1 MLKDMSADTLYSIL
15 SYFPF
20 ISIIIYIVR
29 EDSEEIRFHSK
40 QGVIIFLFYLA
51 SVLPLIGLLFL
62 IVGLTLSII
71 GASKAYKGIKY
82 KIPYIYDLSRKINF

>member
-1 MLKDMSADTLYSIL
+1 MLKEMSPETLYSVL

-20 ISIIIYIVR
+20 LCVIIYIVR
-29 EDSEEIRFHSK
+29 EDSEDIRFHSK

-51 SVLPLIGLLFL
+51 SVFPLIGLLSL
-62 IVGLTLSII
+62 LAGLTLSIV